1 MKLKHYRLGGIM
13 PAILLGF
20 IPAFIS
26 IFTGSFGMLAF
37 GVIFSIGAG
46 GDLLMIWMLRND
58 KSNDWVQ
65 DHPDKI
71 GCYIFKNKRL

>member
-13 PAILLGF
+13 PALILGF

-26 IFTGSFGMLAF
+26 IFTGSFALLAF
-37 GVIFSIGAG
+37 GVILSIGAG
-46 GDLLMIWMLRND
+46 GDLLLIWMLRKEN
-58 KSNDWVQ
+58 SNDWVQ